1 MLSELP
7 IKISNI
13 KLSVKIKAISASA
26 LKNLCDE
33 SNVEYKDCVNF
44 IIFKL
49 AADGK
54 NEFKYQKKNVKRLK
68 GVKKHISPQYYT
80 YGIFKPKCEKQ
91 EKIHTN
97 ICGLKEGQ
105 IEKAINKL
113 QVFLKYPPENIAYEI
128 DTVTGTTTLKHRIN
142 LREFLKNNLLDSANK
157 IKFNPEAFPALYC
170 TRDKITYSL
179 FSSGCIN
186 IVGAKSREDIESK
199 IEYILQKCLES
210 ASTKLNA

>member
-7 IKISNI
+7 IEISNI

-44 IIFKL
+44 IILKL

-54 NEFKYQKKNVKRLK
+54 NEFKYQKKTVKRLK
-68 GVKKHISPQYYT
+68 GSKKPQYYT

-91 EKIHTN
+91 ETIHTN

-113 QVFLKYPPENIAYEI
+113 QVFLKYPPENIPYKI
-128 DTVTGTTTLKHRIN
+128 DTVTGTITLKHRIN
-142 LREFLKNNLLDSANK
+142 LRKFLQNNLLDSANK
-157 IKFNPEAFPALYC
+157 IRFNPEAFPALYC
-170 TRDKITYSL
+170 TRDNVTYSL
-179 FSSGCIN
+179 FSTGCIN
-186 IVGAKSREDIESK
+186 VVGAKSREDIESK
-199 IEYILQKCLES
+199 IDYILQKCLES
-210 ASTKLNA
+210 ASTKLNT

>member
-1 MLSELP
+1 M
-7 IKISNI
+7 
-13 KLSVKIKAISASA
+13 
-26 LKNLCDE
+26 
-33 SNVEYKDCVNF
+33 
-44 IIFKL
+44 
-49 AADGK
+49 
-54 NEFKYQKKNVKRLK
+54 KRLK
-68 GVKKHISPQYYT
+68 GVKKHISSQCYT

-113 QVFLKYPPENIAYEI
+113 QVFLKYPPENIPYEI
-128 DTVTGTTTLKHRIN
+128 DTVTGTTNLKHRIN
-142 LREFLKNNLLDSANK
+142 LREFLQNNLLDSANQ
-157 IKFNPEAFPALYC
+157 IKFNPETFPALYC

-179 FSSGCIN
+179 FSSGAIN